1 MKTVSRN
8 VAVALGIALI
18 VLIASMMQIGTMQ
31 IGTMQIGN
39 KDTHTASPNEMFL
52 QLDATVA
59 DQNDTWALLNAWI
72 PKLIDEWNQ
81 LPAWDGY
88 RLNGPLARLL
98 LQYRPSL
105 VDIATFINQF
115 ESPSMVQGNAGGLQ
129 LSMTLEKTVYKLG
142 EPISIPLTISNVSN
156 QTITFGMSYW
166 NDYDFHVYNDTN
178 DIYWYS
184 ANEIGGAIPN
194 VIALITLNPGDSIA
208 WTLVWQQTDFS
219 SQPVSPGTYYIVGVV
234 GAPFFYGEPP
244 SLETTPLQI
253 TILPTLPF

>member
-18 VLIASMMQIGTMQ
+18 VLIAGIMQ

-39 KDTHTASPNEMFL
+39 KDTHTASPNATFL

-59 DQNDTWALLNAWI
+59 DQNDTWALLNAEI
-72 PKLIDEWNQ
+72 PKLTDEWNQ
-81 LPAWDGY
+81 LNQLLAWSDF
-88 RLNGPLARLL
+88 RLNGPRAHLL
-98 LQYRPSL
+98 LQLRPSL
-105 VDIATFINQF
+105 LDITTFINQF
-115 ESPSMVQGNAGGLQ
+115 ETPVMAQGSANGLE
-129 LSMTLEKTVYKLG
+129 LSMTLEKTVYRLG
-142 EPISIPLTISNVSN
+142 EPISIPLTISNISN

-184 ANEIGGAIPN
+184 INEASGAIPN
-194 VIALITLNPGDSIA
+194 VIWLVTLNPGDSTS

-234 GAPFFYGEPP
+234 GAPFFYGETP